1 MMENKEKSV
10 NDIMQ
15 EMENDF
21 NIFSKQ
27 AENFINKYGNPHKKI
42 IISLDGIEIVEG
54 VKAKEF
60 KIND

>member
-1 MMENKEKSV
+1 MENKEKSV
-10 NDIMQ
+10 NEIMQ

-54 VKAKEF
+54 VKAKQFEI
-60 KIND
+60 KD